1 MYGERS
7 KPRENARATGNSVLL
22 LRDFSRLPQM
32 ESLLLAGK
40 AQDLQSSS
48 NLMAIYNTGSC

>member
-7 KPRENARATGNSVLL
+7 KPRENAQASGNSVLL
-22 LRDFSRLPQM
+22 SRDFSRLPQM
-32 ESLLLAGK
+32 ESLLAGK

-48 NLMAIYNTGSC
+48 NLMATYNMGSC